1 MMYLKGQS
9 VPQSSRDAEQWIRQ
23 SAAKGYGP
31 AISWLKQLPPE
42 K

>member
-1 MMYLKGQS
+1 MYLKGQG
-9 VPQSSRDAEQWIRQ
+9 VPQSKRDAGQWIRQ

-31 AISWLKQLPPE
+31 AISMLKQLPPE